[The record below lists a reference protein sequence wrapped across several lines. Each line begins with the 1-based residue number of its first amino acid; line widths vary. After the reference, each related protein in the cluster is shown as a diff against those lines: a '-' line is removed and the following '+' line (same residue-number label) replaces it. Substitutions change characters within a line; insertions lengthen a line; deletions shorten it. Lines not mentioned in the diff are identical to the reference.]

1 MKHVIK
7 FKKSILS
14 SNWAGDYRVIND
26 VSIINIFYN
35 LAKERVNFNIN
46 KIKLRER
53 SSDLRSKVVIH
64 CCHGNEWNK
73 FVVDFLEAFDGYIEN
88 ISIK

>member
-7 FKKSILS
+7 FKKAILNA
-14 SNWAGDYRVIND
+14 NWAGDYSVIND

-35 LAKERVNFNIN
+35 LVKERSGF
-46 KIKLRER
+46 KIKTIKVRAR
-53 SSDLRSKVVIH
+53 SSDLRSKVVI
-64 CCHGNEWNK
+64 CCQNNDEWNT

>member
-7 FKKSILS
+7 FKKAILNA
-14 SNWAGDYRVIND
+14 NWAGDYSVIND

-35 LAKERVNFNIN
+35 LVKEQTGFEIKRINI
-46 KIKLRER
+46 RDR
-53 SSDLRSKVVIH
+53 SSDLRSKVVI
-64 CCHGNEWNK
+64 CCQDNDEWNK
-73 FVVDFLEAFDGYIEN
+73 FVVNFLEAFNGYIEN